1 MSESSRPSELFPERL
16 RAARD
21 LRKLNQGELATKAG
35 LQPSWISHFET
46 GARKPSFDN
55 LLRLAEALK
64 VTTDYLLGRVDD
76 VAAYASANKL
86 HRHIEL
92 MSDSDREL
100 TEHFVEMLAAKAK
113 KTKPSE

>member
-1 MSESSRPSELFPERL
+1 MSSSNRPSDRFPERL
-16 RAARD
+16 RAARE
-21 LRKLNQGELATKAG
+21 LRELNQGELARRAG

-64 VTTDYLLGRVDD
+64 VSTDYLLGRVEDIG
-76 VAAYASANKL
+76 AYAGADTL

-92 MSDSDREL
+92 MSASDREL
-100 TEHFVEMLAAKAK
+100 TEQFVKMLTDKANKAK
-113 KTKPSE
+113 SDG

>member
-1 MSESSRPSELFPERL
+1 MSQSSHSSDLFRDRL
-16 RAARD
+16 RTARE
-21 LRKLNQGELATKAG
+21 LRKLNQGELAKKAG

-76 VAAYASANKL
+76 VAAYAGANKL

-92 MSDSDREL
+92 MSDRDREL
-100 TEHFVEMLAAKAK
+100 TEQFVKMLTDKSSK
-113 KTKPSE
+113 RKSDE

>member
-1 MSESSRPSELFPERL
+1 MSQSNRPSDPFPGRL
-16 RAARD
+16 RAVRE
-21 LRKLNQGELATKAG
+21 LRELNQGELAKKAG

-55 LLRLAEALK
+55 LLRLANALK

-76 VAAYASANKL
+76 VAAYAGANKL

-100 TEHFVEMLAAKAK
+100 TEQFVKMLTDKANK
-113 KTKPSE
+113 ANSGG